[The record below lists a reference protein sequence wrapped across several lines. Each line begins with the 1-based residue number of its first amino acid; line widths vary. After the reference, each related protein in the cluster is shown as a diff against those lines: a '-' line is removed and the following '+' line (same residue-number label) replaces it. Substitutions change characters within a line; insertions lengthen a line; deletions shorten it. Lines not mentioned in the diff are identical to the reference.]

1 MSSFARQA
9 AHKLQISSGITFSV
23 SNLVAFVY
31 PKELATH
38 FLYTASDGEV
48 KKMLHYIGKR
58 LWQLIPVLLGMT
70 FVVFMIIRAI
80 PGDPAQVILGQ
91 QASES
96 AILAL
101 RTKLGLDNP
110 WYIQYFDYLM
120 GLFKGDLGESMRTMN
135 PVSDEIWGYLA
146 ATFELSLFAILIAII
161 VGVNAGIISAWFQ
174 NSWFDYT
181 AMILALVG
189 VSMPIFWLGL
199 MLQYIFGIELGILP
213 TTGREE
219 VRTPVESITNLYVLD
234 TILQGRFDQLSTVLK
249 HLVLPGIALATI
261 PMAIIARMT
270 RSSMLEVMRSDYVRT
285 ARAKGQK
292 MFWVVYKHALKN
304 AIIPVLTIIGLQ
316 MGMLLGG
323 AILTETIFGWPGVGR
338 YIYEAINFRDYPV
351 IQSGILVVAF
361 IFVMIN
367 LVIDV
372 LYSLIDP
379 RIKYD

>member
-1 MSSFARQA
+1 MGRG
-9 AHKLQISSGITFSV
+9 LRDFSPFFIH
-23 SNLVAFVY
+23 NI
-31 PKELATH
+31 KH
-38 FLYTASDGEV
+38 NASDGEV
-48 KKMLHYIGKR
+48 KTMLHYIGRR
-58 LWQLIPVLLGMT
+58 LLQLIPVLLGMT

-91 QASES
+91 QATKD
-96 AILAL
+96 AIEAL
-101 RTKLGLDNP
+101 RAKLGLDNP
-110 WYIQYFDYLM
+110 WYVQYFDYL
-120 GLFKGDLGESMRTMN
+120 GNLLKGDLGESLRTST
-135 PVSDEIWGYLA
+135 PVQEEIWPYLA
-146 ATFELSLFAILIAII
+146 ATFELSLFAIVIAVVI
-161 VGVNAGIISAWFQ
+161 GVNAGIISAWFQ

-199 MLQYIFGIELGILP
+199 MMQYVFGIELGILP
-213 TTGREE
+213 TSGREE
-219 VRTPVESITNLYVLD
+219 VRSPVDSITNLYVLD
-234 TILQGRFDQLSTVLK
+234 TILQGRFDQLSVVLK
-249 HLVLPGIALATI
+249 HLIMPGLALATI

-316 MGMLLGG
+316 MGLLLGG
-323 AILTETIFGWPGVGR
+323 AILTESIFAWPGIGR

-367 LVIDV
+367 LLIDI
-372 LYSLIDP
+372 LYSMIDP